1 MYLKLPTRDHQLRN
15 NYLQITGW
23 KSLLPLKR
31 QPEEVAT
38 SLPPSS
44 NFITESQCFHY
55 FETGPAGRREC
66 TTLFRIRQETVG
78 HALNFVPNFHFPFL
92 HTD

>member
-55 FETGPAGRREC
+55 FETGPAGRRKTE
-66 TTLFRIRQETVG
+66 LS
-78 HALNFVPNFHFPFL
+78 ALRCSAFGKKPLATH
-92 HTD
+92 